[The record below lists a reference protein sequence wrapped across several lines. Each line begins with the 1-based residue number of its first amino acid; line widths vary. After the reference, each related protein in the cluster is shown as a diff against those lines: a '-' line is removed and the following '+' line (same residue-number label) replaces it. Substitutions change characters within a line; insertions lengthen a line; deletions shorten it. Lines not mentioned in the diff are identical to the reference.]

1 MRGLA
6 LALWMA
12 VVAYKTEL
20 RIDDVYATRA
30 AAR

>member
-1 MRGLA
+1 MRVLA

-12 VVAYKTEL
+12 VVAPLGASAAPWETI
-20 RIDDVYATRA
+20 RV